1 MSTRLPMFPL
11 GLVMVPHVA
20 VPLHIFETRYRVLMF
35 DCTHGD
41 AQAEFGVV
49 LIERGSEVGGND
61 QRFGVGTVARI
72 AEAAELP
79 DGRWLL
85 NVVGTR
91 RIRVAEWLPDDPY
104 PSALVDE
111 LPDLPWTADAERAS
125 QEAERQ
131 VRRALAMSAELGDPA
146 APATIELDGDPK
158 VAGWQLLAI
167 APIGPF
173 DQQRLLEIDDHRAR
187 LSSLA
192 AVAEESANMLAHRL
206 AYE

>member
-1 MSTRLPMFPL
+1 MFPL
-11 GLVMVPHVA
+11 GLVMLPYVA

-41 AQAEFGVV
+41 AAAEFGVV

-72 AEAAELP
+72 VEAAELP
-79 DGRWLL
+79 DGRWVLR
-85 NVVGTR
+85 VVGTR

-104 PSALVDE
+104 PLALVDE
-111 LPDLPWTADAERAS
+111 LPDLSWTPDAETAS

-131 VRRALAMSAELGDPA
+131 VRRALALSAELGDPA
-146 APATIELDGDPK
+146 APATIKLDADPK

-173 DQQRLLEIDDHRAR
+173 DQQRLLEIDDHRTR

-192 AVAEESANMLAHRL
+192 AVAKESATVLAQRL
-206 AYE
+206 ANE